1 MLYTFMVVDSNQS
14 TMNAVARDLF
24 SGKPRGPCVGFSPY
38 LHQGGQWNH
47 PGFGE
52 TLPRLAM
59 RYVVCFYRLLLYYLE
74 SNPR

>member
-1 MLYTFMVVDSNQS
+1 MNSLQVLAITYFHAKGNEQS
-14 TMNAVARDLF
+14 TNECRGSWFV

-38 LHQGGQWNH
+38 LYQGGQWNH

-59 RYVVCFYRLLLYYLE
+59 SYVVCFYRLLL
-74 SNPR
+74 